1 MFDEIERPAADRN
14 ADAEQ
19 SEKRFVIKKR
29 KSKEIAIAIEE
40 DQLKRLA
47 DRYQITASYDVVDKQ
62 ADPLLII
69 SEQAER
75 SIKKH
80 IEWGIKTDRNVS
92 EQGGILIGKPF
103 LVGNIMVGIAEYVIP
118 GDVKRADAVYL
129 EMGTETWA
137 KMLEVY
143 DERYKNDGLYV
154 IGWFHTHP
162 NDLPVFMSPTDMKT
176 QKDFFNE
183 EWHFSLVLNPH
194 RRLAACFHSAT
205 AMKCDYYPHC
215 FADREEDL

>member
-1 MFDEIERPAADRN
+1 MFDEIERSAEDRN
-14 ADAEQ
+14 TDAEQ
-19 SEKRFVIKKR
+19 TKKNFVIKKR
-29 KSKEIAIAIEE
+29 KPKEIVTVIKE
-40 DQLKRLA
+40 DQMKQFA
-47 DRYQITASYDVVDKQ
+47 DRYLITASYDALDKLTG
-62 ADPLLII
+62 PLLII

-75 SIKKH
+75 SIKEH
-80 IEWGIKTDRNVS
+80 IEWGIKTDRNIF

-103 LVGNIMVGIAEYVIP
+103 LVGDTMVGIVEYMIP
-118 GDVKRADAVYL
+118 GDPKRADEVYL

-137 KMLEVY
+137 KMLKVY

-162 NDLPVFMSPTDMKT
+162 NDLPVFMSPTDMRT
-176 QKDFFNE
+176 QKHFFNE
-183 EWHFSLVLNPH
+183 QWHFSLVLNPH
-194 RRLAACFHSAT
+194 RRLAACFHSAA